1 MLQHRGGVVLLIH
14 VINVKLTISNM
25 KSKLNQI
32 VWIGFTILSTVV
44 VQKSFA
50 QSKKTIFLKKGINRK
65 FKASEISGIQVLFNV
80 DTNQQKSEN
89 GLKFSIIIKNPLY
102 FLSMSLTNV
111 NGTDVLIKQ
120 ISKLAIKPLRGKYV
134 FRTFIVEKVKSK
146 DKELQSIDMANT
158 EQITIPE
165 KSGFEIFL
173 KIPKIFNPSSSLDK
187 TKNSEVKLEKG
198 KYRLFAVLGI
208 VSSSNNNPI
217 ENNLTFILPAVIVNY
232 GF

>member
-89 GLKFSIIIKNPLY
+89 GLKFSIRIRNDSTQAIIIKNPLY

-134 FRTFIVEKVKSK
+134 F
-146 DKELQSIDMANT
+146 T

>member
-1 MLQHRGGVVLLIH
+1 
-14 VINVKLTISNM
+14 M

-89 GLKFSIIIKNPLY
+89 GLKFSIRIRNDSTQAIIIKNPLY

-165 KSGFEIFL
+165 KVGLRYF
-173 KIPKIFNPSSSLDK
+173 
-187 TKNSEVKLEKG
+187 
-198 KYRLFAVLGI
+198 
-208 VSSSNNNPI
+208 
-217 ENNLTFILPAVIVNY
+217 
-232 GF
+232 

>member
-1 MLQHRGGVVLLIH
+1 
-14 VINVKLTISNM
+14 M

-89 GLKFSIIIKNPLY
+89 GLKFSIRIRNDSTQAIIIKNPLY